1 MQVRVLGCSGSI
13 AKGCRTTSFLIDGKI
28 LIDAGTGVGDLS
40 LEEMAKIDHV
50 FLTHSHL
57 DHIAALPLMLDA
69 VSGMRNEPLQVHA
82 LPETIHA
89 LRAHIFNGVIW
100 PDFARIPTARNP
112 LLQYAA
118 LLVGEARIVC
128 GITVEALPASHTVPA
143 VGYAARSNGAWWVY
157 SGDTGSTKA
166 FWRRVNEMQVGAL
179 VVEVAFS
186 NQEAELARQ
195 SQHLHPNQLAREL
208 AHKKAGTSYP
218 IYLTHIKPAAQEQ
231 ILAEVQSLPCRPTSG
246 QYSQVRALEVGE
258 LWNIPDS
265 SDNYG

>member
-40 LEEMAKIDHV
+40 LEEMANIDHV

-69 VSGMRNEPLQVHA
+69 VSGMRKQPLQVHA

-89 LRAHIFNGVIW
+89 LSEHIFNGVIW
-100 PDFARIPTARNP
+100 PDFARIPSARNP
-112 LLQYAA
+112 LLQYAP
-118 LLVGEARIVC
+118 LLMGETRVACSI
-128 GITVEALPASHTVPA
+128 IVEALPASHTVPA
-143 VGYAARSNGAWWVY
+143 VGYAARANGAWWVY
-157 SGDTGSTKA
+157 SGDTGSTQA
-166 FWRRVNEMQVGAL
+166 FWKRVNEMHVGAL
-179 VVEVAFS
+179 VIEVAFS

-208 AHKKAGTSYP
+208 AHKQAGTTYP
-218 IYLTHIKPAAQEQ
+218 IHLTHIKPAAQEQ
-231 ILAEVQSLPCRPTSG
+231 ILAEMQSLPWDSPSRQAS
-246 QYSQVRALEVGE
+246 ALHALIEGD
-258 LWNIPDS
+258 LWNIPDNN
-265 SDNYG
+265 DNLG